1 MKPFRPARS
10 IARRQ
15 REFRVLANPGVKPRS
30 GIAEALA
37 DVIAPVAIARRARV
51 RREPHLTGFS
61 RPSKLA
67 TSALLPFPAQEI
79 FVGSPRLVAEANPGK
94 VEELVRKNAGQL
106 IRISRK
112 FEIQHDSAFA
122 DEAARENRLAARPVR
137 IQLAA
142 TRAQC
147 RQEANA
153 NGAAFQSRQP
163 LAERLNAPSGAA
175 GAA

>member
-1 MKPFRPARS
+1 MP
-10 IARRQ
+10 RRQ
-15 REFRVLANPGVKPRS
+15 CEFPVQANPGIEPRGS
-30 GIAEALA
+30 IAEALA
-37 DVIAPVAIARRARV
+37 DVIAPITIARRSRV
-51 RREPHLTGFS
+51 WREPYLTGFS

-94 VEELVRKNAGQL
+94 MKQLVRKNAGQL

-122 DEAARENRLAARPVR
+122 DEAARENGLAAGPVR

-163 LAERLNAPSGAA
+163 PGERLNAPSGAE